1 MCWPKEA
8 SSSLFSPVLIFFALP
23 VFPPSV
29 PHLLVSVLTPMS
41 PTAICA
47 LYEFV
52 CFSMSLVQT
61 PVYVQYRLLLENVVE
76 TRVCVSSSRYV

>member
-1 MCWPKEA
+1 
-8 SSSLFSPVLIFFALP
+8 
-23 VFPPSV
+23 
-29 PHLLVSVLTPMS
+29 MS

-76 TRVCVSSSRYV
+76 TSVCVSSSRYVWPQEAPPHPPRAQPNATSSSIFRQIADLGTFLEIQPQ